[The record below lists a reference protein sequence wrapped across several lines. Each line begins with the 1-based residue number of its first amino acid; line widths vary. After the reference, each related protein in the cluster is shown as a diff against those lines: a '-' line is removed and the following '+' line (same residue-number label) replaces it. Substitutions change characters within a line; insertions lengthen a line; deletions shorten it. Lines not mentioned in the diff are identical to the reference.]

1 MAGPGPHAPGA
12 APLHGEFV
20 VPDANGGYTT
30 MLTQTGTV
38 TAVST
43 ASITVR
49 SVDGYTQTYV
59 IPPST
64 GSAASFAVEDA
75 VAIHATRTDQTA
87 TVTSIVDPTV
97 AGRGGPPH
105 RN

>member
-1 MAGPGPHAPGA
+1 M
-12 APLHGEFV
+12 
-20 VPDANGGYTT
+20 PDANGGYTT

-38 TAVST
+38 TAVSA

-64 GSAASFAVEDA
+64 AALRHSPSR
-75 VAIHATRTDQTA
+75 TRSPFT
-87 TVTSIVDPTV
+87 PP
-97 AGRGGPPH
+97 GPIKP
-105 RN
+105 RR

>member
-1 MAGPGPHAPGA
+1 MAGPGPHAAGA
-12 APLHGEFV
+12 TPLHGEFV

-43 ASITVR
+43 ASFTVI